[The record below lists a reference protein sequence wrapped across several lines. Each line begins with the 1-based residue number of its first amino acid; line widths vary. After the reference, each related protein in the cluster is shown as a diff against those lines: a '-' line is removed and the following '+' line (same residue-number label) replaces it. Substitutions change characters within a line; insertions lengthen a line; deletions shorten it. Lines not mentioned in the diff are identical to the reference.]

1 MLNGKYLVLF
11 AILLLL
17 SVEGKAQSNVRSKA
31 VRITNQ
37 RIVLKDS
44 LPIFPQ
50 SVEIYSLPS
59 HFKLNNVSILVQA
72 DSIIIVFDKLNL
84 NDTLLKINYRVLN
97 RPEFASLKLMDTS
110 QISKQTLNPFLAYQ
124 FSEDKKVP
132 SLGFGNLNYRGSI
145 SRSILAGNNQD
156 LSLNSNLNLQ
166 FSGKI
171 DPETEIAAVIT
182 DNNIPIQPDGATRQ
196 IQEFDK
202 IYIQV
207 TRKKTSLLAGDYEI
221 GSPDGYFMKY
231 YKKLRG
237 ATLTNTS
244 QISESTSLQSKASFA
259 ISRGKFNRMIINGIE
274 GNQGPYKLVG
284 ADGESFIII
293 LSGTEKIYLDGIV
306 LQRGLQDDYT
316 IDYNRGDFSFTP
328 KRLISKD
335 SRIIVEFEYV
345 VQNYVRSIVTLSEKA
360 QINKTTIGVNV
371 YSEQDSK
378 NLPGSLQL
386 SPSEKLALEQAGDSL
401 SLASVIS
408 IDSSSTDPIKY
419 RLVDSLGFASI
430 LVYTSDPK
438 TGKYTANFSF
448 VGNGNGN
455 YVLDSDKGINGRIFK
470 WVAPDQN
477 GISTGNYSAVKKLIP
492 PTLQQLA
499 SISIKTPLSSNMN
512 FNSEIAFSKLDKN
525 RYSSLDSKDNNGFAG
540 KASLTRVDSLGKLKK
555 NIVLSSFAEMEYIST
570 YFKALNPFR
579 NAEFNRD
586 YNYKPLSSEEIWVN
600 AGIGIRLGKS
610 FSSKYVFNRFNQGS
624 LFNAQKHDFT
634 AGYTTGRWS
643 SSLSSSE
650 LLTKGNFEST
660 NYFRPKY
667 ELSRS
672 FMKDKSFVVKFYS
685 EAESNTRKSLV
696 ADSLL
701 ASSFKY
707 ITFGSQLNFTSKNG
721 NTSSI
726 NASRRSDY
734 QANKS
739 VFDLFTIADQ
749 LAFET
754 NFKLKQR
761 QSLQIVAQYRN
772 LKLQSQSNTLQS
784 GDNYLGRIQH
794 NYTTKDNIINN
805 TLVYEL
811 SSGQEQKLDYYY
823 QEVNAGLGQYE
834 YNDYNNDGIKQLD
847 EFEIATSVDK
857 AKFIRLIVLSNEFV
871 KTDNISLNENL
882 NLGFPNSWA
891 SKGPIKKT
899 LQLFSMNNSFQL
911 NRKLK
916 SAEIGQV
923 VNPFS
928 KYDATKQLA
937 LLTYFYNSVLQVN
950 RGKPGYEIQLGIN
963 GNNNSQLLTSG
974 IEGRSANEYFQFT
987 RINLNPAFQFES
999 RLSINNAKS
1008 QAELFKTKNY
1018 TINSFKIEPALI
1030 WNKSLSTRLS
1040 IKSKYEQGKTVE
1052 MVEGLKLESK
1062 QLVVEVKHNVAT
1074 KSSISGKISY
1084 TDIQFSGNQQSP
1096 AGFSLLQGLN
1106 NGKNFQLSIDMDYKL
1121 TKKLYLVLGYEGR
1134 KLGNSK
1140 LVHVFRTQV
1149 KAEF

>member
-1 MLNGKYLVLF
+1 MLFVG
-11 AILLLL
+11 LLLL
-17 SVEGKAQSNVRSKA
+17 SIEGKAQSNLRSRT
-31 VRITNQ
+31 VRITST

-50 SVEIYSLPS
+50 SVEVSFLPS
-59 HFKLNNVSILVQA
+59 NFKIYKNNTLVQG
-72 DSIIIVFDKLNL
+72 DSIILNISG
-84 NDTLLKINYRVLN
+84 LKVSDSLVKFQYRVLD

-124 FSEDKKVP
+124 FSEDQKVP

-156 LSLNSNLNLQ
+156 LSLSSNLNLQ

-386 SPSEKLALEQAGDSL
+386 SPAEKLALVEAGDSL
-401 SLASVIS
+401 SLAAVIS

-419 RLVDSLGFASI
+419 RLIDSLGFTSI
-430 LVYTSDPK
+430 LVYSSDPK

-455 YVLDSDKGINGRIFK
+455 YILDSNQGVNGRIFK

-477 GISTGNYSAVKKLIP
+477 GKSTGNYSAIKKLIP

-499 SISIKTPLSSNMN
+499 SILVNTPLTSNMN
-512 FNSEIAFSKLDKN
+512 LNAELAYSKLDKN
-525 RYSSLDSKDNNGFAG
+525 RFSSLDSKDNNGFAG
-540 KASLTRVDSLGKLKK
+540 KVSLTRVDSLGKLKK

-586 YNYKPLSSEEIWVN
+586 YNYKPLSSEEIWLN
-600 AGIGIRLGKS
+600 AGIGIKLGKT
-610 FSSKYVFNRFNQGS
+610 FSGKYTYNRFNQGS

-634 AGYTTGRWS
+634 SVFTAGRWS
-643 SSLSSSE
+643 SSLAGSE
-650 LLTKGNFEST
+650 LLTKGNFETT

-672 FMKDKSFVVKFYS
+672 FMKDKNFIVKFYS
-685 EAESNTRKSLV
+685 EAESNTRKSLM
-696 ADSLL
+696 ADTLL
-701 ASSFKY
+701 ASSFRY
-707 ITFGSQLNFTSKNG
+707 ITFGSQLNFTSKKG
-721 NTSSI
+721 NISSI

-734 QANKS
+734 LADKS
-739 VFDLFTIADQ
+739 SFDLSTIADQ
-749 LAFET
+749 LSFET
-754 NFKLKQR
+754 NFKLKQG
-761 QSLQIVAQYRN
+761 QSFQIVAQYRN
-772 LKLQSQSNTLQS
+772 LKLQSQSNTLKS

-794 NYTTKDNIINN
+794 NITTKDNTINN

-847 EFEIATSVDK
+847 EFEIATTVDK
-857 AKFIRLIVLSNEFV
+857 AKYIRLIVLSNEFV
-871 KTDNISLNENL
+871 KTDNISVNENL
-882 NLGFPNSWA
+882 NLGFPDKWA
-891 SKGPIKKT
+891 SKTGLKKILHLLT
-899 LQLFSMNNSFQL
+899 MSNSFQL

-916 SAEIGQV
+916 SAEFGQII
-923 VNPFS
+923 NPFS
-928 KYDATKQLA
+928 KNDTNTQLA

-974 IEGRSANEYFQFT
+974 IEGRTANEYFQFT
-987 RINLNPAFQFES
+987 RINLNPTFQFEN
-999 RLSINNAKS
+999 RISINNSKS
-1008 QAELFKTKNY
+1008 QAELFKSKNY
-1018 TINSFKIEPALI
+1018 TINSYKIEPALI
-1030 WNKSLSTRLS
+1030 WNKNLSTRLS
-1040 IKSKYEQGKTVE
+1040 LKGKYEKGNTVE
-1052 MVEGLKLESK
+1052 TVEGLKLESK
-1062 QLVVEVKHNVAT
+1062 QLVAEVKHNVAT
-1074 KSSISGKISY
+1074 KSSITGKLSF

-1096 AGFSLLQGLN
+1096 AGFGLLQGLN

-1134 KLGNSK
+1134 KLGISK

>member
-1 MLNGKYLVLF
+1 MLNGKFLLLF
-11 AILLLL
+11 AVLLLL
-17 SVEGKAQSNVRSKA
+17 SAEGKAQSNVRSKTL
-31 VRITNQ
+31 RITDQ
-37 RIVLKDS
+37 LLVLKDS

-50 SVEIYSLPS
+50 SVEAYLLPS
-59 HFKLNNVSILVQA
+59 SFKLDNATILVQA
-72 DSIIIVFDKLNL
+72 DSLIIDLSKLNI
-84 NDTLLKINYRVLN
+84 NDTLLKIKYRVLN
-97 RPEFASLKLMDTS
+97 RPEFTTLKLMDTS

-244 QISESTSLQSKASFA
+244 QISESTTLQSKASFA
-259 ISRGKFNRMIINGIE
+259 ISRGKFNRMVINGIE

-360 QINKTTIGVNV
+360 QINKTIIGVNV

-386 SPSEKLALEQAGDSL
+386 SPAEKLALEQAGDSL

-419 RLVDSLGFASI
+419 RLIDSLGFTNI
-430 LVYTSDPK
+430 LEYSSDPT

-455 YVLDSDKGINGRIFK
+455 YILDSGQGVNGRIFK

-477 GISTGNYSAVKKLIP
+477 GKSTGNYSAIKKLIP

-499 SISIKTPLSSNMN
+499 SISINTPLSSNMN
-512 FNSEIAFSKLDKN
+512 LSSEIAFSKLDKN
-525 RYSSLDSKDNNGFAG
+525 RFSSLDSKDNNGYAG
-540 KASLTRVDSLGKLKK
+540 KVSLTRVDSLGKLKK
-555 NIVLSSFAEMEYIST
+555 NIVLSSFAEMEFIST

-586 YNYKPLSSEEIWVN
+586 YNYKPLSSEEVWIN
-600 AGIGIRLGKS
+600 AGVGIKLGKT
-610 FSSKYVFNRFNQGS
+610 FSGKYTYNRFNQGS

-634 AGYTTGRWS
+634 SVFTAGRWS
-643 SSLSSSE
+643 SSLAGSE
-650 LLTKGNFEST
+650 LLTKGNFETT

-672 FMKDKSFVVKFYS
+672 FMKDKNFVVKFYS
-685 EAESNTRKSLV
+685 EAESNTRKSLLI
-696 ADSLL
+696 DTLL
-701 ASSFKY
+701 ASSFRY
-707 ITFGSQLNFTSKNG
+707 ITFGSQLNFTTKKG
-721 NTSSI
+721 NISSI

-734 QANKS
+734 TADKS
-739 VFDLFTIADQ
+739 SFDLSTIADQ
-749 LAFET
+749 LTFET
-754 NFKLKQR
+754 NFKLKQH

-772 LKLQSQSNTLQS
+772 LKLQSQSNTLKS

-794 NYTTKDNIINN
+794 SITSKDNTINN

-857 AKFIRLIVLSNEFV
+857 AKYIRLIVLSNEFV
-871 KTDNISLNENL
+871 KTDNISVNENL
-882 NLGFPNSWA
+882 NLGFPDNWA
-891 SKGPIKKT
+891 SKSGLKKALHLLT
-899 LQLFSMNNSFQL
+899 MNNSFQL
-911 NRKLK
+911 SRKLK
-916 SAEIGQV
+916 SAEFGQV
-923 VNPFS
+923 INPFS
-928 KYDATKQLA
+928 NYDANTQLA

-950 RGKPGYEIQLGIN
+950 RGKPGYEVQFGIN

-974 IEGRSANEYFQFT
+974 IEGRTTNEYFQFT
-987 RINLNPAFQFES
+987 RINLNPTFQFEN
-999 RLSINNAKS
+999 RISINNSKS
-1008 QAELFKTKNY
+1008 QAELFKSKNY
-1018 TINSFKIEPALI
+1018 TINSYKIEPALI
-1030 WNKSLSTRLS
+1030 WNKTLSTRLS
-1040 IKSKYEQGKTVE
+1040 LKGKYEKGNTVE
-1052 MVEGLKLESK
+1052 TIEGLKLDSK
-1062 QLVVEVKHNVAT
+1062 QLVVEIKHNVAT
-1074 KSSISGKISY
+1074 KSSISSKLSF

-1096 AGFSLLQGLN
+1096 AGFGLLQGLN

-1134 KLGNSK
+1134 KLGISK